1 MVVCGAMRR
10 LVRGGRLYGAVGI
23 CTLEKERL
31 GRVRL
36 PVRVT
41 LEVEGSRVRL
51 RMVVRVELVILDVVM
66 CSGRMS
72 VAVRVSAM
80 RLLA

>member
-1 MVVCGAMRR
+1 MCGAMRR

-41 LEVEGSRVRL
+41 LEVVEGVRVRL